1 MPFDRPTLPELRD
14 RIRRD
19 FNARLPGADA
29 FLRQSNL
36 SVIADVLAGLSTLHY
51 GYQVWLSRQL
61 FPDTAEGPFL
71 ERWASIW
78 GIARRPVT
86 QAFGALAV
94 RGVGGAVVPAGA
106 EFQRLDRVRY
116 RAVEGATLAADGTA
130 TVAVTAEAAGSA
142 GDALAGTAVT
152 TVGALPGII
161 AQATVAA
168 PGIAGGA
175 DAETDAQ
182 LRTRLLARI
191 QTPPMG
197 GAESDYVDWTLE
209 VPGVTR
215 VWVSPQEQGPGTVVV
230 RFAMDDAAHPNGIPT
245 PADVEIVQAH
255 LDAVRPVTA
264 QVLVLAPIARP
275 LDITI
280 VALTPDTPAVRTAVL
295 TELTDTIFRH
305 GVPGEPFYVSWLWEA
320 VSIASGERHHRIAE
334 PPGDV
339 QLGASELPVLGVVE
353 FVLFETTEAVSRGR

>member
-1 MPFDRPTLPELRD
+1 MPFDRPTLAELRD

-29 FLRQSNL
+29 LLRQSNL
-36 SVIADVLAGLSTLHY
+36 SVIADVLAGLSPLHY
-51 GYQVWLSRQL
+51 GYQVWLSPQL
-61 FPDTAEGPFL
+61 FPDTAETAFL

-78 GIARRPVT
+78 GLTRRPAT
-86 QAFGALAV
+86 AAAGALDV
-94 RGVGGAVVPAGA
+94 RGTAGAVVPPGT

-116 RAVEGATLAADGTA
+116 RAPDGSTLAADGTA
-130 TVAVTAEAAGSA
+130 TVAVIAEEPGSA
-142 GDALAGTAVT
+142 GDAVTGTQVSTVT
-152 TVGALPGII
+152 GVPGIA

-168 PGIAGGA
+168 PGLAGGA

-197 GAESDYVDWTLE
+197 GAASDYVDWTLE

-215 VWVSPQEQGPGTVVV
+215 VWVAPQEQGPGTVVV

-245 PADVEIVQAH
+245 AADVAIVQAH

-264 QVLVLAPIARP
+264 QVIVVAPIPRAV
-275 LDITI
+275 DVTI
-280 VALTPDTPAVRTAVL
+280 ATLTPDTPAVRSAVVA
-295 TELTDTIFRH
+295 ELTDTLYRN
-305 GVPGEPFYVSWLWEA
+305 GVPGAVLYVSWLWEA
-320 VSIASGERHHRIAE
+320 VSLA
-334 PPGDV
+334 
-339 QLGASELPVLGVVE
+339 
-353 FVLFETTEAVSRGR
+353 